1 VASTLLEL
9 FMACSKDAGRFAAMN
24 NVVTLRFNARA
35 RQTATLTALLLI
47 LLFAAAPSAHPQ
59 GTVYFNN
66 KVSSAGINAPVYDTV
81 MGGAKLEGSDYKAQL
96 YAGPAGTTEDKLV
109 AVGAIVDFLTGV
121 AAGYLNVGT
130 DGSRSIPGVTPGDN
144 AVVQIRAWRA
154 AAGATYEEALASPL
168 PGAKAGKSNLVT
180 VQTPPSAL
188 MTPANLV
195 GLQSF
200 AVVAVPEPT
209 MLALSAL
216 GVAWL
221 LFRFRK

>member
-1 VASTLLEL
+1 
-9 FMACSKDAGRFAAMN
+9 MN
-24 NVVTLRFNARA
+24 EVVSLRLGARA
-35 RQTATLTALLLI
+35 RHAGACLVLLLV

-66 KVSSAGINAPVYDTV
+66 KVSSAGINAPVYDGV
-81 MGGAKLEGSDYKAQL
+81 MGGAKVEGTGYKAQL

-109 AVGAIVDFLTGV
+109 AVGVAVDFLTGV
-121 AAGYLNVGT
+121 AAGYVNVGT

-144 AVVQIRAWRA
+144 AVVQIRAWTA
-154 AAGATYEEALASPL
+154 AAGATYEEALTSPL
-168 PGAKAGKSNLVT
+168 PGTKAGKSSTLT

-200 AVVAVPEPT
+200 VVVAVPEPT
-209 MLALSAL
+209 VLALSAL
-216 GVAWL
+216 GIAWL
-221 LFRFRK
+221 LFRFRR